1 MDWATPEYD
10 SGNAGLS
17 GRREGVQKH
26 DSQCFII
33 YIGLEKSALLLQIW
47 TSACHK
53 IEAECRMWR
62 WTSHRPIHHMSRFY
76 Y

>member
-1 MDWATPEYD
+1 MDWAAPEYD

-33 YIGLEKSALLLQIW
+33 YIGLEKSALLLQI
-47 TSACHK
+47 
-53 IEAECRMWR
+53 
-62 WTSHRPIHHMSRFY
+62 
-76 Y
+76 